1 MTTLTSQKEE
11 VNSVSIVIPL
21 KADPKDLATRDN
33 SCSTSSSCLSVS
45 YWISVCLVST
55 LLKWG
60 CKNTHLQD
68 LLGKKELMWEKPYNR
83 AQNLVNPTLTI
94 IIVGLGFIWSRVI
107 KCHSSSISKV
117 QATNNRSQ
125 IEWDSLRYLLSND
138 IPGNHTYLKHIYSTE
153 DTVY

>member
-55 LLKWG
+55 LLK
-60 CKNTHLQD
+60 
-68 LLGKKELMWEKPYNR
+68 
-83 AQNLVNPTLTI
+83 
-94 IIVGLGFIWSRVI
+94 
-107 KCHSSSISKV
+107 
-117 QATNNRSQ
+117 
-125 IEWDSLRYLLSND
+125 
-138 IPGNHTYLKHIYSTE
+138 
-153 DTVY
+153 